1 MLSCCDGFGIVFPHH
16 CIVRNFAR
24 NLCLKGSIAANA
36 DLRGVIDWPNIIPC
50 IEENEKKIYVA
61 GFLVLEMLCL
71 RPSLLILKGIFFF
84 VCVVQKYLSSCFNRL
99 F

>member
-16 CIVRNFAR
+16 CIARNFAR
-24 NLCLKGSIAANA
+24 NLCLKGSIAADA

-50 IEENEKKIYVA
+50 IEENEKNICGWIFGLRNAQSKTFA
-61 GFLVLEMLCL
+61 LNPERDNFFCL
-71 RPSLLILKGIFFF
+71 RSAKISLF
-84 VCVVQKYLSSCFNRL
+84 L